1 MSARINILKVNE
13 FHASNL
19 VATSL
24 KPLGNQGGKS
34 VSINYKFPE
43 GQSILT
49 IQTPWMTSYGIN
61 KWVDEKKPDMPPK
74 LSVNLSFRGVEADA
88 KLKEVQTFLEELDEW
103 AIDTIHKNSGAWL
116 KIKSAPRD
124 TIAFNY
130 SPSFKIPTDKDS
142 GEPNGKPAF
151 IKLKLTQGENGYS
164 ATFFDK
170 ERKVIETDDVESSFI
185 TGSKV
190 KALVQCTG
198 FWIVSGKFGLTWK
211 LKQLIIDPPS
221 RIGKEYAFND
231 DDEEDTPSHVAAS
244 SVPVPV
250 PAPAPLVAKQEAPT
264 SIIEDSDEDKEPEP
278 EPAETVAT
286 VRKVVRKV
294 VTKK

>member
-13 FHASNL
+13 FDASNL
-19 VATSL
+19 VATSP

-34 VSINYKFPE
+34 VSVNYKFPE

-61 KWVDEKKPDMPPK
+61 KWVDEKKPDLPPK
-74 LSVNLSFRGVEADA
+74 LSVNLSFRGVEADS
-88 KLKEVQTFLEELDEW
+88 KLKEVQTFLEQLDEW
-103 AIDTIHKNSGAWL
+103 AIDTIHKNSAAWL

-130 SPSFKIPTDKDS
+130 SPSFKIPTDKET

-151 IKLKLTQGENGYS
+151 MKLKLTQGENGYS

-170 ERKVIETDDVESSFI
+170 ERKVIETDDVETQF
-185 TGSKV
+185 TVGSKV

-221 RIGKEYAFND
+221 RIGKEYAFCD
-231 DDEEDTPSHVAAS
+231 DDEEEAPVAA
-244 SVPVPV
+244 VAPVKQEEKT
-250 PAPAPLVAKQEAPT
+250 PAP
-264 SIIEDSDEDKEPEP
+264 IIEDSDDDKEP
-278 EPAETVAT
+278 EPAETAAT
-286 VRKVVRKV
+286 VKKVVRKV